1 MPKRITKS
9 DLLEVLREERI
20 RKRLIP
26 LLPIGANLHYF
37 YALAKQSGVLHY
49 VMAGDDEFDEDDYLI
64 SFFAFCGRRIKKKDS
79 PYWSKKWS
87 FFMRSEKHDIEYMK
101 ECSTCLKS
109 YLFKALS
116 RHY

>member
-79 PYWSKKWS
+79 PYW
-87 FFMRSEKHDIEYMK
+87 
-101 ECSTCLKS
+101 CLKS